1 MARSAA
7 AAAAYDGRS
16 TTGGNAASHG
26 AFPNP
31 RMHSPTVRATES
43 KVRAMQAQVALAEM
57 YRRGNGVE
65 QDPLSAYMWYLVSEK
80 MNSEQREEISAA
92 KRQVGATL
100 NPEQIVEA
108 QNQATARLKKVK
120 RPASVAVGM
129 GAAIGATS

>member
-1 MARSAA
+1 
-7 AAAAYDGRS
+7 
-16 TTGGNAASHG
+16 
-26 AFPNP
+26 
-31 RMHSPTVRATES
+31 
-43 KVRAMQAQVALAEM
+43 M